1 MKFSK
6 PHWHSLK
13 TRVTLITVLVFVF
26 SLWTLTLYA
35 SRLLRED
42 LQRQLGEQQFMSVSL
57 IADHLDEELVD
68 RMRALEAI
76 AAELTPI
83 MGRRAEMQTLLEH
96 RPLLQLLFNGGIF
109 TTDNN
114 GRIKGNNNDEL
125 PTYEGK
131 PITPDFRRWMERQDH
146 ARK

>member
-6 PHWHSLK
+6 PHWRSLK
-13 TRVTLITVLVFVF
+13 TRVTLITVLVFVV
-26 SLWTLTLYA
+26 SLWILTLYA

-109 TTDNN
+109 ATDSYGSAIADVPLSA
-114 GRIKGNNNDEL
+114 GRIGTNYMDRDSVAIPLK
-125 PTYEGK
+125 
-131 PITPDFRRWMERQDH
+131 
-146 ARK
+146 